1 MSESVDPPHVV
12 KLPWHL
18 KLSPNLTPE
27 EADAQL
33 RAWVQVEKL
42 RAESLVQPSM
52 LLRYYWSGTFA
63 SCARSSRRPAVDH
76 AELLLR
82 RAAVMA
88 LVLLSAAVHV

>member
-1 MSESVDPPHVV
+1 MPESVDPPHVV

-42 RAESLVQPSM
+42 RAESLIQPSM
-52 LLRYYWSGTFA
+52 LLRYY
-63 SCARSSRRPAVDH
+63 
-76 AELLLR
+76 
-82 RAAVMA
+82 
-88 LVLLSAAVHV
+88 